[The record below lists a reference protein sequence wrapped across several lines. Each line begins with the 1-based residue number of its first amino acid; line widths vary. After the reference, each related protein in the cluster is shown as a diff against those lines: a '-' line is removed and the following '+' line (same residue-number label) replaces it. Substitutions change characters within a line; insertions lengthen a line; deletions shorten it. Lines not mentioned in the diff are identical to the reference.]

1 MPNLIIEPLAGKL
14 LAEYAAEM
22 REETLPDFGKLVHP
36 NLWWS
41 SISGL
46 QKAIRRGE
54 EEIAVRTALMLY
66 MAGPKRLLRRLA
78 VIAAEDVCFGN
89 FPTVQIAA
97 RYAMDGIPGNGTGAL
112 HYLAALV
119 RDMAGGVKDRSACE
133 LLVASALGMTES
145 NVDRLTK
152 AKLETLEKE
161 YGDSKGDVV
170 DRVLAGRVLVKELL
184 LNGNKVGR
192 VDVAGAKKLVRAA
205 TGNEGLLE
213 TTDAMLAIGGELAAF
228 GVTIP
233 LLWDKVVVSKLSVRE
248 NKLTPHTMI
257 NGNLSPAYDM
267 HTREGGR
274 AMALFTIAY
283 KPLRVALR
291 SRGLE
296 PKDIL
301 GTLLFIGEGAL
312 INREFAYPFGDRL
325 DVLNQH
331 SQLIRRN
338 VDVEDL
344 PALLELT
351 RAGIPLLNQL
361 REKVVKS
368 FHYSNENPK
377 QGSLI

>member
-1 MPNLIIEPLAGKL
+1 MAMPIIEPLAGKL
-14 LAEYAAEM
+14 LLDYAAEM
-22 REETLPDFGKLVHP
+22 KEETLPAFEKLVHP

-89 FPTVQIAA
+89 FPAVQIAA
-97 RYAMDGIPGNGTGAL
+97 KYALDGIPENGVGAL
-112 HYLAALV
+112 HYLAGLV
-119 RDMAGGVKDRSACE
+119 RNMAAGVKDRSACE
-133 LLVASALGMTES
+133 LLVASALGMTEK
-145 NVDRLTK
+145 NIDRLTK
-152 AKLETLEKE
+152 ASLPDLIKE
-161 YGDSKGDVV
+161 YGSSEDVV
-170 DRVLAGRVLVKELL
+170 TRVLAGRVLVKELL

-192 VDVAGAKKLVRAA
+192 VDVPGAKELVRAVVSQK
-205 TGNEGLLE
+205 GLLE
-213 TTDAMLAIGGELAAF
+213 TMDIMLAIGGELAAF

-233 LLWDKVVVSKLSVRE
+233 LLWDKVAGSKVAVRE
-248 NKLTPHTMI
+248 NPLTPATLI

-312 INREFAYPFGDRL
+312 INRELAYDFGDKL

-338 VDVEDL
+338 VDVADL
-344 PALLELT
+344 PELLELT
-351 RAGIPLLNQL
+351 RAGLPLLNQL

-368 FHYSNENPK
+368 FNYGANQNAK
-377 QGSLI
+377 QASLL